1 MAPKNIIIS
10 INAVSDDVAS
20 SNEGVDMQQ
29 LQDKI
34 RILRTKFGWSQETL
48 ARKIDVSLSTVQ
60 RWELRGTKPT
70 RLAQREL
77 EKLFKKAKI
86 EKPITK

>member
-1 MAPKNIIIS
+1 M
-10 INAVSDDVAS
+10 
-20 SNEGVDMQQ
+20 EELQ
-29 LQDKI
+29 LKVKE
-34 RILRTKFGWSQETL
+34 LRYKMGWSQETL
-48 ARKIDVSLSTVQ
+48 ARRIDVSLSTVQ

-86 EKPITK
+86 EEPITK

>member
-1 MAPKNIIIS
+1 
-10 INAVSDDVAS
+10 VSDDVAS

-34 RILRTKFGWSQETL
+34 KILRTKLGWSQETL

-60 RWELRGTKPT
+60 RWELKGTRPT
-70 RLAQREL
+70 KLAQKEL
-77 EKLFKKAKI
+77 EKLFKKAGMKG
-86 EKPITK
+86 PDNG

>member
-1 MAPKNIIIS
+1 MTPKNIIIS

-34 RILRTKFGWSQETL
+34 KILRTKLGWSQETL

-60 RWELRGTKPT
+60 RWELKGTRPIK
-70 RLAQREL
+70 LAQKEL
-77 EKLFKKAKI
+77 EKLFKKAGMKG
-86 EKPITK
+86 PDNG

>member
-1 MAPKNIIIS
+1 MALKYIIIS

-20 SNEGVDMQQ
+20 SNEGVNMQT
-29 LQDKI
+29 LQGKI
-34 RILRTKFGWSQETL
+34 KILRTKLGWSQETL

-86 EKPITK
+86 EEPITK

>member
-1 MAPKNIIIS
+1 M
-10 INAVSDDVAS
+10 
-20 SNEGVDMQQ
+20 EELQ
-29 LQDKI
+29 LKVKE
-34 RILRTKFGWSQETL
+34 LRYKMGWSQETL
-48 ARKIDVSLSTVQ
+48 ARRIDVSLSTVQ

-86 EKPITK
+86 EEHITK